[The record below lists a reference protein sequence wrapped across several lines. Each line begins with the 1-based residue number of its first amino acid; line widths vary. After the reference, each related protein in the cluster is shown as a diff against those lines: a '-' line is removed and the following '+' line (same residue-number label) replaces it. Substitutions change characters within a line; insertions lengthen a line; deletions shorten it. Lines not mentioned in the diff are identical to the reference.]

1 MEQPAKSGVYD
12 LEGVVSRREL
22 PEYEENPSVPVASQT
37 TQIVPRRIT
46 NKAGDKCMIVSEQTG
61 EVIAPAAFHD
71 IVEVDRT
78 QFVKLYVGG
87 VAAVNDLSAAGSK
100 VFKVVYSLILKNP
113 NTDRILLH
121 NKVVKS
127 IPKTTFEKGLTE
139 LLSKEILYRSTMPN
153 LFFLNVNYLFNGDR
167 LALVKEYRLKEES
180 GWKDQPLPM

>member
-1 MEQPAKSGVYD
+1 MEQPSKIGVYD

-22 PEYEENPSVPVASQT
+22 PEYEENPSVPVASQST
-37 TQIVPRRIT
+37 KIAPRRIT
-46 NKAGDKCMIVSEQTG
+46 NKAGDKCMIVSETG
-61 EVIAPAAFHD
+61 EVLAPAGFHE

-113 NTDRILLH
+113 NTDRILMH

-139 LLSKEILYRSTMPN
+139 LLSKEILYRSTFPN
-153 LFFLNVNYLFNGDR
+153 QFFLNVNYIFNGDR
-167 LALVKEYRLKEES
+167 LALVKEYRLKEGD
-180 GWKDQPLPM
+180 GWKDQSLF